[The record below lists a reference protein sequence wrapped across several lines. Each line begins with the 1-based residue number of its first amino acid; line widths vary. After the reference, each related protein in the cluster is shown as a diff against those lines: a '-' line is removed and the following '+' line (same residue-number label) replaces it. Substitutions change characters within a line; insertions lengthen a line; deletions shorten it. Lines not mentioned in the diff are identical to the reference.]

1 MFMRRRMLNIFEDFI
16 RSVVYLMQIPEGS
29 LIALGLYIMVLLIE
43 LVRLVKDLIKNYSS
57 LYASFNNCSD
67 N

>member
-1 MFMRRRMLNIFEDFI
+1 MFMCRRMLTIFEDFM
-16 RSVVYLMQIPEGS
+16 RGAVYLMQIPKES
-29 LIALGLYIMVLLIE
+29 LIASGLYIMVCLIY